1 MVKKLF
7 VCGLVFLLV
16 VPALAQDVTLE
27 ATEAANSEGT
37 HEVNAMFDYDQSTP
51 PEITEVSS
59 EMRGDVTIRD
69 IYYTSPV
76 VPDKTITAYLVVPPG
91 EGPFPAILYVHWYER
106 GAPNSN
112 RTQFIDEAV
121 SMAEHYGV
129 QSLLVETMWSDPDWY
144 VSGRTLESDYDDA
157 IRQVIELRRGMD
169 VLLSQP
175 YIDQD
180 RVAYVGHDF
189 GGMYGALF
197 AGVDGRAKAY
207 VFIAAAS
214 NFNQWMLF
222 GVPEDRPGLTE
233 YMAHM
238 DTIAPTVFAAQIAPA
253 EIMFQF
259 GSADFYTPQ
268 EDYMAFYNAAS
279 SPKQLHVYESEH
291 DMEHEEIRENRITFL
306 VHSLGLSS
314 E

>member
-1 MVKKLF
+1 MFKKLF
-7 VCGLVFLLV
+7 VVAFVFLWV
-16 VPALAQDVTLE
+16 VPIWAQDATPE
-27 ATEAANSEGT
+27 ATEAASE
-37 HEVNAMFDYDQSTP
+37 VDAMFDYDQSTP

-69 IYYTSPV
+69 ITYASPV
-76 VPDKTITAYLVVPPG
+76 VAGKTIAAYSVVPPG
-91 EGPFPAILYVHWYER
+91 AGPFPAVLYVHWYE
-106 GAPNSN
+106 PSSPTSN
-112 RTQFIDEAV
+112 RTQFVDEAV
-121 SMAEHYGV
+121 TMAAEYGV
-129 QSLLVETMWSDPDWY
+129 QSLLVETMWSEPSWY
-144 VSGRTLESDYDDA
+144 NEGRTLAGDYDDA
-157 IRQVIELRRGMD
+157 IRQVVELRRGMD
-169 VLLSQP
+169 VLLAQLSV
-175 YIDQD
+175 DLT

-197 AGVDGRAKAY
+197 AGVDRRAQAY

-222 GVPEDRPGLTE
+222 GVPADQSGLAE
-233 YMAHM
+233 YKAHM
-238 DTIAPTVFAAQIAPA
+238 DTIAPTDFAASIAPA

-291 DMEHEEIRENRITFL
+291 GMEHDDIRENRITFL
-306 VHSLGLSS
+306 ADRLNLTAD
-314 E
+314 